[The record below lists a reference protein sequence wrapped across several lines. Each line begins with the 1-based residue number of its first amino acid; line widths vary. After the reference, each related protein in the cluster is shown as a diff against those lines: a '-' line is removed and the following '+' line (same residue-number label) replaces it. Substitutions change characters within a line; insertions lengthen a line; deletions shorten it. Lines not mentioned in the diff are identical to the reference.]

1 MTTTK
6 KYSDAQ
12 WEFIRD
18 FELADSAFAEF
29 MTRYKEHR
37 AKQFQPNCAMSHDD
51 IRRMEKDMADGRPLS
66 ADDAWEI
73 INLNHEVEHHELL
86 HTDGLRARSEA
97 AWRARPLHRIK
108 DACRS
113 LLRELRLPA

>member
-6 KYSDAQ
+6 KYTDQQ
-12 WEFIRD
+12 WKFIRD
-18 FELADSAFAEF
+18 FELADSTFSEF
-29 MTRYKEHR
+29 MTRYEEHR
-37 AKQFQPNCAMSHDD
+37 AKQFQPDCGMTRDD
-51 IRRMEKDMADGRPLS
+51 IRRLEHDSGDSRRLS

-73 INLNHEVEHHELL
+73 IDLNHEIEHHELL

-113 LLRELRLPA
+113 FLRELRLPA

>member
-6 KYSDAQ
+6 KYTDAQ

-18 FELADSAFAEF
+18 FELADPTFAEF
-29 MTRYKEHR
+29 MARRKEHK
-37 AKQFQPNCAMSHDD
+37 AKEFQPDCGMTPTD
-51 IRRMEKDMADGRPLS
+51 IRRAEQDMGDGSRLS
-66 ADDAWEI
+66 AYDLWEI
-73 INLNHEVEHHELL
+73 ISLNHEVEHDELL
-86 HTDGLRARSEA
+86 HTNGLRARSEA

-113 LLRELRLPA
+113 FLRELRLPA